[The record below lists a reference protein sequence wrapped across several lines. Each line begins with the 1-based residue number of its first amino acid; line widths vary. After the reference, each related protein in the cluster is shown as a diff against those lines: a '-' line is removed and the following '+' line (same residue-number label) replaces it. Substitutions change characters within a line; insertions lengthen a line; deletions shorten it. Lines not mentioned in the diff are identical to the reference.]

1 MLDSG
6 GFVPGNALIVAN
18 SLTVGSYPETGL
30 WEISSDFL
38 AADSDQRR
46 RWAHSPFFVNQARAD
61 SGSRLAELQVA
72 IGAESEPLL
81 PTTSHG

>member
-1 MLDSG
+1 M
-6 GFVPGNALIVAN
+6 GFWADDGQ
-18 SLTVGSYPETGL
+18 VGIYRFVHR
-30 WEISSDFL
+30 ISTHKRAWSPRSRLL
-38 AADSDQRR
+38 ARVVVG
-46 RWAHSPFFVNQARAD
+46 AHSPLFVNQARAD